1 MTLERVKSARH
12 SRMYLAG
19 IHNHSQAYS
28 NILVY
33 NKSSLFS
40 LINFRTW
47 LKKYS
52 EENMLTT
59 ILVGLVLLAFGVA
72 FCFYGFR
79 AFMIFLPVMG
89 FIAGFYIGAQAIQI
103 AMDQGFLA
111 TTLSVVFGLLGGVI
125 GAFASY
131 VFFIIGIVLVAGI
144 LGFAVAAAIMNLLN
158 LEPGCIAP
166 LLGLGSAGAAVWAT
180 MRYKLIRYVLILITA
195 VLGANA
201 ILLSVLL
208 FLGRVSVEDIVS
220 PMGTVAPVLSNS
232 TLYII
237 LFVVLVGA
245 GIYVQFLAS
254 RDFDFDNIK
263 IFERW
268 SAANR

>member
-1 MTLERVKSARH
+1 
-12 SRMYLAG
+12 
-19 IHNHSQAYS
+19 
-28 NILVY
+28 
-33 NKSSLFS
+33 
-40 LINFRTW
+40 
-47 LKKYS
+47 
-52 EENMLTT
+52 
-59 ILVGLVLLAFGVA
+59 
-72 FCFYGFR
+72 
-79 AFMIFLPVMG
+79 
-89 FIAGFYIGAQAIQI
+89 
-103 AMDQGFLA
+103 
-111 TTLSVVFGLLGGVI
+111 
-125 GAFASY
+125 
-131 VFFIIGIVLVAGI
+131 
-144 LGFAVAAAIMNLLN
+144 
-158 LEPGCIAP
+158 
-166 LLGLGSAGAAVWAT
+166 

-220 PMGTVAPVLSNS
+220 PMGTVAPVLNNS
-232 TLYII
+232 SLYII